1 MVLSSGYV
9 IQRILSA
16 LNLQSIG
23 ASTYQTAISQN
34 GTVLRVRISNH
45 GVNLS
50 TWYAKNKDE
59 IVPLKNSNNVAIT
72 ILPNR
77 QECEKEKI
85 PFPPKAINK
94 TKVNTSKVS
103 TTPIPLSE
111 NFTVEHYCYESWRL
125 DVDDISLVIE
135 AIRGYMVDGKY
146 IDPLNDK
153 GNKATHF
160 SDTSNQPP
168 KKIKGQHGLLN
179 K

>member
-9 IQRILSA
+9 IQRILTA
-16 LNLQSIG
+16 LNLQCIG

-59 IVPLKNSNNVAIT
+59 IVPLK
-72 ILPNR
+72 
-77 QECEKEKI
+77 
-85 PFPPKAINK
+85 
-94 TKVNTSKVS
+94 
-103 TTPIPLSE
+103 
-111 NFTVEHYCYESWRL
+111 
-125 DVDDISLVIE
+125 
-135 AIRGYMVDGKY
+135 
-146 IDPLNDK
+146 DK

-168 KKIKGQHGLLN
+168 KKIKKHNDLLN